1 MFICLY
7 CPHPVNSQYSHLS
20 PWCLFCQWTF
30 HSIGGN
36 QRQRHKT
43 MPLPLQCERA
53 FSGQIFNI
61 SYIAKVIAKCKGTFI
76 IYSDVRNHSHWV
88 CDSSSRYWGF
98 YLFFLRVL
106 VSPHLSTHTEISFIT
121 VQTQKQMLR
130 DKWLR
135 YCHRHKSKHKDIQ
148 LWLPQ
153 TVVQLFSITMYMSC
167 IN

>member
-1 MFICLY
+1 M
-7 CPHPVNSQYSHLS
+7 NSQYSHLS

-106 VSPHLSTHTEISFIT
+106 VSPHLSTHTGISFIT
-121 VQTQKQMLR
+121 VQTQNKCSGISDSDIVIDTSLNIKTYNC
-130 DKWLR
+130 DF
-135 YCHRHKSKHKDIQ
+135 HR
-148 LWLPQ
+148 LWCNCFL
-153 TVVQLFSITMYMSC
+153 
-167 IN
+167 